1 MIADISAAKFRY
13 NKDDHTYWLGD
24 QRLPHPTG
32 VLAKWNNFESIPPQ
46 KLFIA
51 REFGT
56 SVHEYIAAYN
66 RGELDVEAIMP
77 KDDEYDMGAIIRG
90 YDALYKENVLF
101 PHTIEKPLLNK
112 EFRYGCTPD
121 FISGNTVYDLKP
133 WSQFNKDIVGLQLAA
148 NTGAAIS
155 EGLIEMGGA
164 QMASLHYDSFGKWR
178 MKSWPFREN
187 WNFWMCALTLYN
199 KLGG

>member
-1 MIADISAAKFRY
+1 MIADISTAKFRY

-32 VLAKWNNFESIPPQ
+32 VLSKWNNFESIPPQ

-56 SVHEYIAAYN
+56 SVHEYVAAYN
-66 RGELDVEAIMP
+66 RGELDMAAIMP
-77 KDDEYDMGAIIRG
+77 KEAEYDMGAIMNG
-90 YDALYKENVLF
+90 YDALYKENMLV
-101 PHTIEKPLLNK
+101 PHTIETPLLNK

-133 WSQFNKDIVGLQLAA
+133 WSQRGKNTVGAQLAA

-155 EGLIEMGGA
+155 EGLIELGKA
-164 QMASLHYDSFGKWR
+164 EMASLHYDSWGKWLLI
-178 MKSWPFREN
+178 KWPFKEN
-187 WNFWMCALTLYN
+187 WNYWLCALTAHN
-199 KLGG
+199 RFGG